1 MHIVTA
7 NLPHGLGLE
16 TAVHV
21 CNRSPHM
28 SLKVGIPEEVWS
40 GKPASCEHLCIF
52 GYDTFVDIRAELRNK
67 LDAKSMKG
75 IFMNYGDE
83 GQMGYTIWLPRHK
96 KIICSQDVVF
106 NEASLL
112 KNDCAS

>member
-1 MHIVTA
+1 
-7 NLPHGLGLE
+7 
-16 TAVHV
+16 
-21 CNRSPHM
+21 M
-28 SLKVGIPEEVWS
+28 SLKDGIPEEIWS
-40 GKPASCEHLCIF
+40 GKPASYDHLRIF
-52 GYDTFVDIRAELRNK
+52 GCDAFEHISHKLRSK

-83 GQMGYTIWLPRHK
+83 GQMGYTIWLPQHK

-112 KNDCAS
+112 KNDCVIIKESNFSMYSHKLNLT